1 MTKYPTPRPRTITDR
16 STRPYLCFG
25 ASVLAS
31 LEVVCASPLLVVEV
45 EPVDLTWLEEPVE
58 VVLDK
63 VVVAEEASVVLAAAL
78 LDVELELAMLEEVST
93 RTPPEVLEAEA
104 EAEADAEAEAEAL
117 PDELPVAEEE
127 PEDESEDELPELTD
141 LPPQVID

>member
-16 STRPYLCFG
+16 SMRPYLCFG
-25 ASVLAS
+25 ANVLAS
-31 LEVVCASPLLVVEV
+31 LEVVCASPLLVVEFA
-45 EPVDLTWLEEPVE
+45 PVALAWVEEPVE

-78 LDVELELAMLEEVST
+78 LDVELELATLEEVST
-93 RTPPEVLEAEA
+93 RTPPEVVEAE
-104 EAEADAEAEAEAL
+104 AEAEAEAL

-127 PEDESEDELPELTD
+127 PEDEPEDELPELTD